1 MQMPSIENKWTTGN
15 ILTLVML
22 VVQILVFGASGVYYA
37 GQQNVRTTALEAGS
51 AEMRRDITA
60 TSSRLQASEL
70 NYGRLDERMI
80 SVQAL
85 LTSMDKKLE
94 TIQMQREP

>member
-1 MQMPSIENKWTTGN
+1 MQMPTIENRWTTGN

-22 VVQILVFGASGVYYA
+22 VVQILVFGASGIYYA
-37 GQQNVRTTALEAGS
+37 GQQNVRITALEAG
-51 AEMRRDITA
+51 AVEARDKIAATA
-60 TSSRLQASEL
+60 NRLQVSEM
-70 NYGRLDERMI
+70 NYGRMDERLI
-80 SVQAL
+80 SMQSI

>member
-1 MQMPSIENKWTTGN
+1 MQMPTIENRWTTGN

-22 VVQILVFGASGVYYA
+22 VVQILVFGASGIYYA
-37 GQQNVRTTALEAGS
+37 GQQNVRTTTLESGS
-51 AEMRRDITA
+51 VEMRRDITSA
-60 TSSRLQASEL
+60 MTRLQASEL